1 MPNRVIHLEQ
11 GTALWNIVSYGG
23 ERHPH
28 GKHWWHDNRH
38 RQPFGQVV
46 VQYIDAGR
54 MTLIEHSRR
63 FAVEANMAA
72 ILTYGD
78 DSQYGLLP
86 DAIPD
91 RQGCRT
97 RWVLLEGAGL
107 PEHIH
112 ALRSRFGSVFD
123 FKHDRGVSNAMRDL
137 VKLADPRT
145 PGTPGT
151 PGIPGGRD
159 VLAIADHVHRL
170 VMRLFEFGL
179 RTRYAAQSPV
189 ERAIDELLR
198 DPLSPV
204 SMKELSQRHGI
215 SREHL
220 TRLFRRRVGRS
231 PGQFLADAR
240 LERALSLLRET
251 HLPVAAVAR
260 QAGYHNVHTMTRQIR
275 AAAGRSPSAVRLD
288 AEPNR

>member
-23 ERHPH
+23 ERHPP
-28 GKHWWHDNRH
+28 GKHWWNDNRR

-46 VQYIDAGR
+46 VQYIDAGS
-54 MTLIEHSRR
+54 MTLIAQGRR

-86 DAIPD
+86 DAIPGGH
-91 RQGCRT
+91 GCRT

-107 PEHIH
+107 PEHIN
-112 ALRSRFGSVFD
+112 ALRSRFGPVFD
-123 FKHDRGVSNAMRDL
+123 FHHDRGVSNAMRDL
-137 VKLADPRT
+137 VKLADPRA
-145 PGTPGT
+145 PGT
-151 PGIPGGRD
+151 PGGRD

-204 SMKELSQRHGI
+204 SMKELAQRHGI

-220 TRLFRRRVGRS
+220 TRLFSQRVGRS

-251 HLPVAAVAR
+251 HLPIAAVAQ
-260 QAGYHNVHTMTRQIR
+260 QAGYHNVHTLSRQIR
-275 AAAGRSPSAVRLD
+275 TAAGRSPSAVRLD